1 MLEPVGPASA
11 PAPALPPRRRI
22 RELPDE
28 LISQIAA
35 GEVIDRP
42 AAAVRE
48 LVDNALDAGA
58 TQITVRLTAGGVRAI
73 SVEDD
78 GAGIEPDDLPLAL
91 KRHATSKIGNLAE
104 LESVATMGFRG
115 EALAAI
121 ASIADL
127 AITSRTASAPH
138 AWRLHGRSGELS
150 PAARAQG
157 TTVEVQ
163 ELFFSTP
170 ARRKF
175 LKTDAT
181 ELAHALEA
189 VRRHALARPDVG
201 FAVWHEGRLCAQWRA
216 GSAAQRLADVLGAD
230 FTAASRPLQAERGP
244 LRLQGRVGQ
253 PEAARS
259 RGDLQYL
266 FVNGR
271 HVRDRLISHAVRA
284 AYEDQLHGSKQP
296 AYALFM
302 TIAPELVD
310 VNVHPAKAE
319 VRFRDGRAL
328 HQAVQHAVQDA
339 LAPTRAAG
347 GPGVV
352 GQPVPGDGAVEG
364 AGEGPAHTAAVP
376 AATDPW
382 TEPVQPPAGPLQAW
396 QPSLAWAEPAPTLN
410 ERPAPWFPAPRPA
423 AGSGLAAW
431 QALRGDPSSPP
442 AAAPTDWP
450 LGRAVAQIGGV
461 YVLAE
466 NAQGLIVVDMHA
478 AHERIVYERLK
489 REMAQQGAD
498 EGALPSQPLL
508 IPVSFAA
515 TPTEAALAET
525 EQATL
530 LQLGLDV
537 SALSAGTLVVRSRP
551 AALPD
556 ADLAELTRSVLAE
569 LGSAHTG
576 GASRVVQRARDEILA
591 TMACHGAVRANR
603 RLTLEEMNALLR
615 EMEATERADTC
626 NHGRPTWRQV
636 TMKELDALF
645 LRGR

>member
-1 MLEPVGPASA
+1 MNAVTGRVPPVARP
-11 PAPALPPRRRI
+11 RI

-58 TQITVRLTAGGVRAI
+58 TQVTVRLAAGGVRSI

-78 GAGIEPDDLPLAL
+78 GAGIDAADLPLAC
-91 KRHATSKIGNLAE
+91 KRHATSKITSLAD

-121 ASIADL
+121 SSVADL
-127 AITSRTASAPH
+127 SITTRTADAPH
-138 AWRLHGRSGELS
+138 AWRLHARSGELQ
-150 PAARAQG
+150 PAARALG

-181 ELAHALEA
+181 ELSHALEA

-201 FAVWHEGRLCAQWRA
+201 FAVWHEGRLVAQWRA
-216 GSAAQRLADVLGAD
+216 AATPQRLADVLGAD
-230 FTAASRPLQAERGP
+230 FTANSRELQLNRGP
-244 LRLQGRVGQ
+244 LRLHGRVGQ
-253 PEAARS
+253 PEAARA
-259 RGDLQYL
+259 RADLQYL

-271 HVRDRLISHAVRA
+271 FVRDRLLGHAVRS
-284 AYEDQLHGSKQP
+284 AYEDQLHGSRQP
-296 AYALFM
+296 AYALFLH
-302 TIAPELVD
+302 ISPELVD

-319 VRFRDGRAL
+319 VRFRDGRAV
-328 HQAVQHAVQDA
+328 HQTLRHAVEDA
-339 LAPTRAAG
+339 LAPMRA
-347 GPGVV
+347 
-352 GQPVPGDGAVEG
+352 GAD
-364 AGEGPAHTAAVP
+364 AA
-376 AATDPW
+376 AATASTQADA
-382 TEPVQPPAGPLQAW
+382 VAPLLPTSW
-396 QPSLAWAEPAPTLN
+396 QPSLAFSAAATAAVHEA
-410 ERPAPWFPAPRPA
+410 PAPWTPPARPIGSGGLATWAALRPSAAPAPGPQEA
-423 AGSGLAAW
+423 E
-431 QALRGDPSSPP
+431 Q
-442 AAAPTDWP
+442 WP
-450 LGRAVAQIGGV
+450 LGRAVAQIGGA

-466 NAQGLIVVDMHA
+466 NRHGLVVVDMHA
-478 AHERIVYERLK
+478 AHERIVYEKLK
-489 REMAQQGAD
+489 RASERGSERESEHESARASARASARESERASECASDGSAS
-498 EGALPSQPLL
+498 LPSQPLL
-508 IPVSFAA
+508 IPVSFVA
-515 TPTEAALAET
+515 TATEIAQAEA
-525 EQATL
+525 EHATL
-530 LQLGLDV
+530 LRLGLDV
-537 SALSAGTLVVRSRP
+537 GTLSSHTLVVRSRP

-556 ADLAELTRSVLAE
+556 ADLAELTRSVLADLAE
-569 LGSAHTG
+569 A
-576 GASRVVQRARDEILA
+576 GASRVVQRARDDILA

-615 EMEATERADTC
+615 EMERTERADTC

>member
-1 MLEPVGPASA
+1 MDLVTAGVLAVPPPAEA
-11 PAPALPPRRRI
+11 PGGAARRRI

-48 LVDNALDAGA
+48 LVDNAIDAGA
-58 TQITVRLTAGGVRAI
+58 TQVTVRLMAGGVRSI

-78 GAGIEPDDLPLAL
+78 GAGIEREDLPLAL

-115 EALAAI
+115 EALAAM
-121 ASIADL
+121 ASVADL
-127 AITSRTASAPH
+127 SITSRTAAAPH
-138 AWRLHGRSGELS
+138 AWRLHARSGELS
-150 PAARAQG
+150 PAARATG
-157 TTVEVQ
+157 TTVELL
-163 ELFFSTP
+163 EIFFSTP

-181 ELAHALEA
+181 ELSHAVEA
-189 VRRHALARPDVG
+189 VRRHALARPAVG
-201 FAVWHEGRLCAQWRA
+201 FAVWHEGRLVAQWRA
-216 GSAAQRLADVLGAD
+216 GTAQQRLADVLGAE
-230 FTAASRPLQAERGP
+230 FTAASRDLQAVHGPLQ
-244 LRLQGRVGQ
+244 LHGRVGQ
-253 PEAARS
+253 PEVARA
-259 RGDLQYL
+259 RADLQYL

-271 HVRDRLISHAVRA
+271 HVRDRLVSHAVRA
-284 AYEDQLHGSKQP
+284 AYEDQLHGSRQP
-296 AYALFM
+296 AYALFLQ
-302 TIAPELVD
+302 ISPELVD

-328 HQAVQHAVQDA
+328 HQAVQRAVEEA
-339 LAPTRAAG
+339 LAPTRAA
-347 GPGVV
+347 
-352 GQPVPGDGAVEG
+352 AV
-364 AGEGPAHTAAVP
+364 AVP
-376 AATDPW
+376 AQVA
-382 TEPVQPPAGPLQAW
+382 TEPQPAAAAPMKGW
-396 QPSLAWAEPAPTLN
+396 QPALGWAEPAPAVPSGAVVR
-410 ERPAPWFPAPRPA
+410 ESAAVWSVPSAP
-423 AGSGLAAW
+423 GQSGGLAAW
-431 QALRGDPSSPP
+431 AALRQPVEGPG
-442 AAAPTDWP
+442 TWP
-450 LGRAVAQIGGV
+450 LGRAVAQIGGL

-466 NAQGLIVVDMHA
+466 NEHGLVVVDMHA

-489 REMAQQGAD
+489 AAAQGQ
-498 EGALPSQPLL
+498 GALPAQPLL
-508 IPVSFAA
+508 IPHSFAA
-515 TPTEAALAET
+515 TAAEVATADSEAAV
-525 EQATL
+525 L
-530 LQLGLDV
+530 LELGLDV
-537 SALSAGTLVVRSRP
+537 APLSAGTLVVRSRP

-569 LGSAHTG
+569 LAQPESG
-576 GASRVVQRARDEILA
+576 GASRIVQRARDDILA

-636 TMKELDALF
+636 TMKELDGLF